1 VLRNVGIILVGVVVL
16 SLLVCAASTAT
27 WTVSE
32 EGGAGFMRIEDA
44 VVAASSGD
52 IIDKDLAQT
61 DAKLITTLSGE
72 AMDDRLHITP
82 SNVNGDVNNDGYD
95 DVVSGAWGNDA
106 GGTNAGGVYIYL
118 GSSTMDN
125 SPDIIFTGEAAN
137 DELGDPV
144 AFAGDV
150 NNDGYDDVIAGA
162 PYNDAGGADAGR
174 AYILFGG
181 NPMDNIPD
189 VIITGQSPGDNLGAW
204 GATYA
209 GDVNKDGFD
218 DVIVSACYKG
228 PGYAYIYLGGNP
240 MDNVSDLVL
249 SGESTG
255 DQFGYWCAY
264 AGDIN
269 KDGYDDVIVGAPRY
283 NGDTGRAYI
292 YFGGNPMDT
301 TPDVILTGS
310 GANHK
315 FGSVGSAGD
324 VNNDGYP
331 DVVVGAHR
339 SDMAYIF
346 FGGDSMDNTADVT
359 MSGESSGSFFGYGV
373 SSIGD
378 VNKDGYSDVI
388 IGAPCY
394 SDSGKAYIYFGG
406 NPMDNN
412 PDITIT
418 GSSGDGFGMTVG
430 FAGDVNGDGNNDF
443 TIGAPQNNINGKGRT
458 YVYTVISEP
467 TLPVHNINT
476 SEDFETIQAAI
487 DDLNTL
493 DGHTITVDSGT
504 YPENVNV
511 NKQLILRGMDT
522 GGGKPVV
529 DANGSGSAITLSA
542 DGITLEGFTATN
554 SGSSY
559 PDAGIKVNSNNSA
572 IMDNTVCNNNYGGIW
587 LSESS
592 NNTIIDN
599 NVSNNDVGGIWLF
612 ESSNNSLTGNT
623 VNDNIYDG
631 ISLDYSNNNTL
642 TGNTANN
649 NYNGIWLSGA
659 SNNTITGNKASNN
672 YIYHGIALSSAS
684 NNNNLTGNTV
694 SNNKRYG
701 ITLVSS
707 NDNLIYNNYFSN
719 TKNAQDNG
727 NNHWNI
733 SKTAGTNIIGGQY
746 LGGNYWSD
754 YAGEDTNEDGI
765 GDTLLPYDSLGN
777 IQNAGDWL
785 PLVTAEQKLPV
796 HNINT
801 SEDFATIQA
810 AIDDADTED
819 GHTIIV
825 DAGKY
830 QENVVISKSIT
841 LRGEIRN
848 DTIID
853 GNKRSVIQIIVDN
866 TNICNLTVQ
875 NARDYPA
882 DARTQAGIIL
892 QGVFGCTIRNINAY
906 NNTVGIYLFGSYNNT
921 IFDNYVALGMT
932 GVKIGNP
939 NSENNII
946 DGNYIEYNDYNG
958 VMLISASSN
967 EIINNY
973 IYKNAVGIYVC
984 GSSGSFIYQ
993 NIFIENGKHV
1003 WEYSEGFYNHWNTTK
1018 DCTVGPNIVGGPCIG
1033 GNYWDDYSGSDADGD
1048 GLGDTLLPYN
1058 SSGNIRID
1066 GDWLPLVKAE
1076 KEPYTKTDVGVTS
1089 NITLANSSDL
1099 AAYLPPE
1106 YMGTDISDA
1115 VVFNVEVT
1123 DNTPENKTDDAYT
1136 DITIKVGELDIK
1148 TCKVFK
1154 TEIGFL
1160 PEVDDVTTLPTVSG
1174 EPAFS
1179 RDLVNKTVTVRL
1191 YVGDPLLG
1199 VIPPAASSVFDTGKG
1214 TYPSIMGTHKGE
1226 IKPSDNLSVS
1236 KLYTYSCTGTGGH
1249 TESIELYENG
1259 ELIANGS
1266 WNGYVG
1272 DWHNITIHNVT
1283 NGAPYVMLLKG
1294 HSYNYTIVTGSYPQ
1308 IIHAKEHEAK
1318 EGGNITCSEFIDANG
1333 NRYNDWI
1340 PAIKLE

>member
-1 VLRNVGIILVGVVVL
+1 MEKKMFKPNEKRVCVLRNVGIILVGVVVL

-106 GGTNAGGVYIYL
+106 GGTNAGRVYIYL
-118 GSSTMDN
+118 GGSTMDN
-125 SPDIIFTGEAAN
+125 SSDIIFTGEAAN
-137 DELGDPV
+137 DELGDPA

-292 YFGGNPMDT
+292 YFGGKPMDT

-458 YVYTVISEP
+458 YVYTVISES
-467 TLPVHNINT
+467 TFPVHNLNT
-476 SEDFETIQAAI
+476 GEDFETIQEAI
-487 DDLNTL
+487 DDPDTKN
-493 DGHTITVDSGT
+493 GHTIIVDAGT
-504 YPENVNV
+504 YYENVVV
-511 NKQLILRGMDT
+511 NKSLTLKGIGM
-522 GGGKPVV
+522 PVV
-529 DANGSGSAITLSA
+529 DAGGSGSAITLSA

-559 PDAGIKVNSNNSA
+559 PDAGIKINSNNNA

-592 NNTIIDN
+592 NNNLQPT
-599 NVSNNDVGGIWLF
+599 SGI
-612 ESSNNSLTGNT
+612 
-623 VNDNIYDG
+623 
-631 ISLDYSNNNTL
+631 
-642 TGNTANN
+642 
-649 NYNGIWLSGA
+649 
-659 SNNTITGNKASNN
+659 
-672 YIYHGIALSSAS
+672 
-684 NNNNLTGNTV
+684 
-694 SNNKRYG
+694 
-701 ITLVSS
+701 
-707 NDNLIYNNYFSN
+707 
-719 TKNAQDNG
+719 
-727 NNHWNI
+727 
-733 SKTAGTNIIGGQY
+733 
-746 LGGNYWSD
+746 
-754 YAGEDTNEDGI
+754 
-765 GDTLLPYDSLGN
+765 
-777 IQNAGDWL
+777 
-785 PLVTAEQKLPV
+785 PL
-796 HNINT
+796 
-801 SEDFATIQA
+801 
-810 AIDDADTED
+810 
-819 GHTIIV
+819 
-825 DAGKY
+825 
-830 QENVVISKSIT
+830 
-841 LRGEIRN
+841 
-848 DTIID
+848 
-853 GNKRSVIQIIVDN
+853 
-866 TNICNLTVQ
+866 
-875 NARDYPA
+875 
-882 DARTQAGIIL
+882 
-892 QGVFGCTIRNINAY
+892 
-906 NNTVGIYLFGSYNNT
+906 
-921 IFDNYVALGMT
+921 
-932 GVKIGNP
+932 
-939 NSENNII
+939 
-946 DGNYIEYNDYNG
+946 
-958 VMLISASSN
+958 
-967 EIINNY
+967 
-973 IYKNAVGIYVC
+973 
-984 GSSGSFIYQ
+984 
-993 NIFIENGKHV
+993 
-1003 WEYSEGFYNHWNTTK
+1003 
-1018 DCTVGPNIVGGPCIG
+1018 
-1033 GNYWDDYSGSDADGD
+1033 
-1048 GLGDTLLPYN
+1048 
-1058 SSGNIRID
+1058 
-1066 GDWLPLVKAE
+1066 
-1076 KEPYTKTDVGVTS
+1076 
-1089 NITLANSSDL
+1089 
-1099 AAYLPPE
+1099 
-1106 YMGTDISDA
+1106 
-1115 VVFNVEVT
+1115 
-1123 DNTPENKTDDAYT
+1123 
-1136 DITIKVGELDIK
+1136 
-1148 TCKVFK
+1148 
-1154 TEIGFL
+1154 
-1160 PEVDDVTTLPTVSG
+1160 
-1174 EPAFS
+1174 
-1179 RDLVNKTVTVRL
+1179 
-1191 YVGDPLLG
+1191 
-1199 VIPPAASSVFDTGKG
+1199 
-1214 TYPSIMGTHKGE
+1214 
-1226 IKPSDNLSVS
+1226 
-1236 KLYTYSCTGTGGH
+1236 
-1249 TESIELYENG
+1249 
-1259 ELIANGS
+1259 
-1266 WNGYVG
+1266 
-1272 DWHNITIHNVT
+1272 
-1283 NGAPYVMLLKG
+1283 
-1294 HSYNYTIVTGSYPQ
+1294 
-1308 IIHAKEHEAK
+1308 
-1318 EGGNITCSEFIDANG
+1318 
-1333 NRYNDWI
+1333 
-1340 PAIKLE
+1340 

>member
-1 VLRNVGIILVGVVVL
+1 MEKKMFKPNEKRVCVLRNVGIILVGVVVL

-106 GGTNAGGVYIYL
+106 GGTNAGRVYIYL
-118 GSSTMDN
+118 GGSTMDN
-125 SPDIIFTGEAAN
+125 SSDIIFTGEAAN
-137 DELGDPV
+137 DELGDPA

-458 YVYTVISEP
+458 YVYTVISES
-467 TLPVHNINT
+467 TFPVHNINT
-476 SEDFETIQAAI
+476 SEDFETIQEAI
-487 DDLNTL
+487 DDPDTL

-504 YPENVNV
+504 YYENVNV
-511 NKQLILRGMDT
+511 NKQLTLRGVDT

-529 DANGSGSAITLSA
+529 DAGGSGSAIYLNA
-542 DGITLEGFTATN
+542 DEIHFENFKVINA
-554 SGSSY
+554 GSSWG
-559 PDAGIKVNSNNSA
+559 DAGIK
-572 IMDNTVCNNNYGGIW
+572 I
-587 LSESS
+587 
-592 NNTIIDN
+592 
-599 NVSNNDVGGIWLF
+599 
-612 ESSNNSLTGNT
+612 
-623 VNDNIYDG
+623 
-631 ISLDYSNNNTL
+631 YSNNNTL
-642 TGNTANN
+642 LNNTVCNNGYDGVFLNRGSINNCILNNTICNNSHYGIYLYVYCKNTNILNNTFNNESSGIYIPYYCTNNTIKSNDFLNTGRSISIWSGNNTVIGNKISNSGGIEVRYSINN
-649 NYNGIWLSGA
+649 TISGNNITNGWYGIAIEDSKSNIISGNHVLNSQWGIQLRRSDNNTITDNTVVNNSWSGITLMDA
-659 SNNTITGNKASNN
+659 CSNNTITGNNLSDNDDGIDIYGGDNNTLTGNNLTNTTNGISLSDANNNTITGNLITATSGRGISLSDSYNNTITNNAFLNAGLDVYRSYHNTVHENTVNEKPLVYLEDTSDNEITDAGQVILINCTSITVSNLDLSN
-672 YIYHGIALSSAS
+672 TGVGIALLKTKNSTITDNTIYQNHDDGIYLYYSENNTITKNTLSDNNGYGIISKCMNS
-684 NNNNLTGNTV
+684 NTITGNTV
-694 SNNKRYG
+694 SNNSYG
-701 ITLVSS
+701 GIATEDSLNNTIKNNIVQNNGFGIVFEDSFYNTIIGNTLSNNSEMGICLWDSAYNTINDNILMNEGLFVYSSYHFIHFYYFLYQTSVIGNTVNGKPLVYLENASDIEVTDAGQVILVNCTNITVENLDLSNTSVGIELLHTQNSTIRNNNITNNKLYGFILESS
-707 NDNLIYNNYFSN
+707 NNNTLQGNTINDNHGYGLALYYSTNNTVYHNNLKSN
-719 TKNAQDNG
+719 TGQAFD
-727 NNHWNI
+727 
-733 SKTAGTNIIGGQY
+733 TVGTNSWDSGY
-746 LGGNYWSD
+746 PSGGNYWSD
-754 YAGEDTNEDGI
+754 YNGSDLYHGPNQDIPGSDGI
-765 GDTLLPYDSLGN
+765 GDT
-777 IQNAGDWL
+777 
-785 PLVTAEQKLPV
+785 
-796 HNINT
+796 
-801 SEDFATIQA
+801 
-810 AIDDADTED
+810 
-819 GHTIIV
+819 
-825 DAGKY
+825 
-830 QENVVISKSIT
+830 
-841 LRGEIRN
+841 
-848 DTIID
+848 
-853 GNKRSVIQIIVDN
+853 
-866 TNICNLTVQ
+866 
-875 NARDYPA
+875 
-882 DARTQAGIIL
+882 
-892 QGVFGCTIRNINAY
+892 
-906 NNTVGIYLFGSYNNT
+906 
-921 IFDNYVALGMT
+921 
-932 GVKIGNP
+932 
-939 NSENNII
+939 
-946 DGNYIEYNDYNG
+946 
-958 VMLISASSN
+958 
-967 EIINNY
+967 
-973 IYKNAVGIYVC
+973 
-984 GSSGSFIYQ
+984 
-993 NIFIENGKHV
+993 
-1003 WEYSEGFYNHWNTTK
+1003 
-1018 DCTVGPNIVGGPCIG
+1018 
-1033 GNYWDDYSGSDADGD
+1033 
-1048 GLGDTLLPYN
+1048 PYN
-1058 SSGNIRID
+1058 IPGGAGAQDRYPFMNKN
-1066 GDWLPLVKAE
+1066 GWL
-1076 KEPYTKTDVGVTS
+1076 
-1089 NITLANSSDL
+1089 
-1099 AAYLPPE
+1099 
-1106 YMGTDISDA
+1106 
-1115 VVFNVEVT
+1115 
-1123 DNTPENKTDDAYT
+1123 
-1136 DITIKVGELDIK
+1136 
-1148 TCKVFK
+1148 
-1154 TEIGFL
+1154 
-1160 PEVDDVTTLPTVSG
+1160 
-1174 EPAFS
+1174 
-1179 RDLVNKTVTVRL
+1179 
-1191 YVGDPLLG
+1191 
-1199 VIPPAASSVFDTGKG
+1199 
-1214 TYPSIMGTHKGE
+1214 YP
-1226 IKPSDNLSVS
+1226 
-1236 KLYTYSCTGTGGH
+1236 
-1249 TESIELYENG
+1249 
-1259 ELIANGS
+1259 
-1266 WNGYVG
+1266 
-1272 DWHNITIHNVT
+1272 
-1283 NGAPYVMLLKG
+1283 
-1294 HSYNYTIVTGSYPQ
+1294 
-1308 IIHAKEHEAK
+1308 
-1318 EGGNITCSEFIDANG
+1318 
-1333 NRYNDWI
+1333 
-1340 PAIKLE
+1340 